1 MPTRL
6 SSIARFRKQLKLSSQ
21 QTEEKPKKKKS
32 ALFSVIEHMGGDKCP
47 WEQLTDEEKESVKP
61 WVMLKWLSTYEEYVP
76 IFSIISTHDW
86 DPKVF
91 YELMCLTLRRQ
102 RHYFNSP
109 IYKKVELDYDEVLV
123 RCVMHE
129 LFYTKEKAIE
139 YCEDIDPREAEYM
152 KKRWEEIVKDEMQ
165 NSDK

>member
-1 MPTRL
+1 M
-6 SSIARFRKQLKLSSQ
+6 
-21 QTEEKPKKKKS
+21 
-32 ALFSVIEHMGGDKCP
+32 FSVVNHMGGDKCP
-47 WEQLTDEEKESVKP
+47 WEQLTDDEKEAVKP
-61 WVMLKWLSTYEEYVP
+61 WVILKWLSTYEEYIP
-76 IFSIISTHDW
+76 IFNIISTMELT
-86 DPKVF
+86 PKVF
-91 YELMCLTLRRQ
+91 YELMCVTLRKQ

-109 IYKKVELDYDEVLV
+109 IYKKIEIECDEVLV

>member
-1 MPTRL
+1 
-6 SSIARFRKQLKLSSQ
+6 
-21 QTEEKPKKKKS
+21 
-32 ALFSVIEHMGGDKCP
+32 MGGDKCP

-76 IFSIISTHDW
+76 IFTIISTHDW

-91 YELMCLTLRRQ
+91 YELMCVTLRRQ